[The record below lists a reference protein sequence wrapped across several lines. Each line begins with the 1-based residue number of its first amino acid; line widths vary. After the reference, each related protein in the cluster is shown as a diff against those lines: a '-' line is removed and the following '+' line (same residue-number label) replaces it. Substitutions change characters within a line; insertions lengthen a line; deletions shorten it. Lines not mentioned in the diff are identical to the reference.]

1 MHAEYIAGKAS
12 YRSLAEKYGVSK
24 DIIARR
30 AKAEHWN
37 KDRATARDKAA
48 TKVIQ
53 KTADAVANNAVKLEK
68 AKGLAID
75 RIIRALERMPDNG
88 GSHSRQTVQD
98 GGKRLTV
105 DHDLLDL
112 VTALEKLQRNDMMD
126 ANAEPVKVV
135 IDV

>member
-1 MHAEYIAGKAS
+1 MKKAN
-12 YRSLAEKYGVSK
+12 AEKWNRLRKEADSK
-24 DIIARR
+24 AVE
-30 AKAEHWN
+30 KAQ
-37 KDRATARDKAA
+37 
-48 TKVIQ
+48 Q
-53 KTADAVANNAVKLEK
+53 KTADAAATNATKLEK

-88 GSHSRQTVQD
+88 GSHSRQTLQD

>member
-1 MHAEYIAGKAS
+1 M
-12 YRSLAEKYGVSK
+12 
-24 DIIARR
+24 
-30 AKAEHWN
+30 
-37 KDRATARDKAA
+37 
-48 TKVIQ
+48 
-53 KTADAVANNAVKLEK
+53 KLEK